1 MENAELAGG
10 SWVSVP
16 VLRAQTPSLWTLLD
30 TMVGGHSEEGKLEFH
45 RKSKVD
51 HVRRNLFGPV
61 DHEQL
66 QQDFQHLLRANI
78 EAAGQKW
85 NYDFGREV
93 PSEGT
98 LEWEELKCHDVPAF
112 YRSRVISI
120 GKHSCGV
127 QEPAVD
133 RRSCELPVPQS
144 EQFKAQLTPE
154 PKRRKQTRITD
165 YYSTKKRYTCPIHH
179 SRKK

>member
-1 MENAELAGG
+1 M
-10 SWVSVP
+10 
-16 VLRAQTPSLWTLLD
+16 
-30 TMVGGHSEEGKLEFH
+30 MGGHSEEGKLEID
-45 RKSKVD
+45 RKIKVE

-112 YRSRVISI
+112 YRSRVII
-120 GKHSCGV
+120 REKHWRGI
-127 QEPAVD
+127 QEPAVH

-144 EQFKAQLTPE
+144 KQLKAQVTPE
-154 PKRRKQTRITD
+154 PKRRKQTYITD
-165 YYSTKKRYTCPIHH
+165 YYSTKKRCTGPIHH
-179 SRKK
+179 SRRK

>member
-1 MENAELAGG
+1 MMG
-10 SWVSVP
+10 
-16 VLRAQTPSLWTLLD
+16 LRA
-30 TMVGGHSEEGKLEFH
+30 EEENLQMDLKGKA
-45 RKSKVD
+45 D
-51 HVRRNLFGPV
+51 QVRRNLFGPV

-98 LEWEELKCHDVPAF
+98 LEWEELKCQDVPAF
-112 YRSRVISI
+112 YRSRVISR
-120 GKHSCGV
+120 GKHLCGLR
-127 QEPAVD
+127 EA
-133 RRSCELPVPQS
+133 PVNSNFDHPVSPSKEIKSQ
-144 EQFKAQLTPE
+144 AMPE
-154 PKRRKQTRITD
+154 PKRRRQTCITD
-165 YYSTKKRYTCPIHH
+165 YYSAKKRCTCAVHH

>member
-1 MENAELAGG
+1 MMGL
-10 SWVSVP
+10 S
-16 VLRAQTPSLWTLLD
+16 
-30 TMVGGHSEEGKLEFH
+30 SEEGKLKIDL
-45 RKSKVD
+45 KSKAD

-98 LEWEELKCHDVPAF
+98 LEWEELKCQDVPAF
-112 YRSRVISI
+112 YRSRVINRA
-120 GKHSCGV
+120 KHLCAV
-127 QEPAVD
+127 QEAAINSSSD
-133 RRSCELPVPQS
+133 HPVPLS
-144 EQFKAQLTPE
+144 KEVKAQVTPE
-154 PKRRKQTRITD
+154 PKRRRQTCITESLSAISED
-165 YYSTKKRYTCPIHH
+165 EGEQ
-179 SRKK
+179 

>member
-1 MENAELAGG
+1 
-10 SWVSVP
+10 
-16 VLRAQTPSLWTLLD
+16 
-30 TMVGGHSEEGKLEFH
+30 MVGLHSEEQKLEIDL
-45 RKSKVD
+45 KGKAD

-85 NYDFGREV
+85 NYDFGREI

-98 LEWEELKCHDVPAF
+98 LEWEELKCQDVPAF
-112 YRSRVISI
+112 YRSRVISRT
-120 GKHSCGV
+120 KHLCGL
-127 QEPAVD
+127 QEATVKSSSD
-133 RRSCELPVPQS
+133 HPVPQS
-144 EQFKAQLTPE
+144 KEVKAQVTPE
-154 PKRRKQTRITD
+154 PKKRRQTCITD
-165 YYSTKKRYTCPIHH
+165 YYSAKKRCTRQIHH